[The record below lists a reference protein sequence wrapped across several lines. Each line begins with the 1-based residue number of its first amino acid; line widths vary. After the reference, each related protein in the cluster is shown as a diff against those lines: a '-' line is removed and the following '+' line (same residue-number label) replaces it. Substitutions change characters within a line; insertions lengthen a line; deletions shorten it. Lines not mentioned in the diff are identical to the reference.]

1 MLGLPLL
8 VWRAPIVTIAD
19 LDIHFEIHFICLRQ
33 LSNLYADSLIPMLQS
48 HSQGRWH
55 RGCWRSFWSLFLPQF
70 LWSHLTGWMH
80 LSRAGSHTYPWKN
93 YASTHFSL
101 EDRGVSN
108 LSMKWMWSGCVNWLL
123 QIVIWGEPCS
133 KCELNNKLYKF
144 KMKNIKPN
152 LIQNFKFRILPAPTT
167 GLHFSLRGQI

>member
-19 LDIHFEIHFICLRQ
+19 LEIHFICLRQ

-70 LWSHLTGWMH
+70 WWSHLTGWMH
-80 LSRAGSHTYPWKN
+80 LSRAGSHTYPWKYYFN
-93 YASTHFSL
+93 PFFEEWFQLVHEVDVVRMCQLVAPDCHL
-101 EDRGVSN
+101 RRA
-108 LSMKWMWSGCVNWLL
+108 LL
-123 QIVIWGEPCS
+123 QMNHITI
-133 KCELNNKLYKF
+133 KKFLYKF
-144 KMKNIKPN
+144 KMKNIKTN
-152 LIQNFKFRILPAPTT
+152 LNQNSKLKILPAPTI